1 MMTTTAAGIR
11 PSAQWG
17 RAPVGAVILVALFL
31 AIARA
36 AAAPFIPTDDAQ
48 VLERLPERLD
58 PSLIELKRL
67 HSALARHPQ
76 DLELATRAARR
87 AIEAAREAGDPRY
100 LGQAQAALAPWWSL
114 ADPPPAAL
122 LLRAT
127 LKQSTHDFGGALAD
141 LDRLIAQRP
150 TDGQALLTRATVLT
164 VQGRYGEARADCARI
179 ARLTIPL
186 VTSACAAAPASL
198 SGEAE
203 NASRSLAVALA
214 RQPDADANLREWA
227 FTLSAEIAQR
237 RGDNAAA
244 EAHFRAALALDAR
257 DPYLLAAYSDFLLD
271 RDRAVEVVS
280 LVKDYLRNDSLLLRL
295 ALAEARLPD
304 MRTAFETHRADLA
317 ARFDAAR
324 RRGDSLHRREE
335 ARYALAILG
344 DAPMALKLARENWQ
358 VQKEPADLRILVA
371 AALAARDAQTLD
383 EARAWIASRQLE
395 DASIAALLKVNA

>member
-1 MMTTTAAGIR
+1 MTTAPSLTLPRCAEEGI
-11 PSAQWG
+11 
-17 RAPVGAVILVALFL
+17 VLVVLAVLL
-31 AIARA
+31 AIAPV
-36 AAAPFIPTDDAQ
+36 AAAPFVPADDAQ
-48 VLERLPERLD
+48 VLERLPEKLD
-58 PSLIELKRL
+58 PSLVELKRL
-67 HSALARHPQ
+67 RSALAQHPD
-76 DLELATRAARR
+76 DLSLATKFARR

-127 LKQSTHDFGGALAD
+127 LKQSTHDFAGALAD

-164 VQGRYGEARADCARI
+164 VQGRYGDARADCARI

-203 NASRSLAVALA
+203 SASYSLALALA
-214 RQPDADANLREWA
+214 RQPDADASLREWA
-227 FTLSAEIAQR
+227 LTLAAEIAWR
-237 RGDNAAA
+237 RGDHGAA
-244 EAHFRAALALDAR
+244 ETQFRAALALDAR
-257 DPYLLAAYSDFLLD
+257 DPYLIAAYADFLLD
-271 RDRAVEVVS
+271 RGRAAEVVP
-280 LVKDYLRNDSLLLRL
+280 LVRDYTRNDSLLLRL
-295 ALAEARLPD
+295 ALAEARLPQT
-304 MRTAFETHRADLA
+304 RAAFETHRADLA

-335 ARYALAILG
+335 ALYTLAILG
-344 DAPMALKLARENWQ
+344 DARAALKLARENWQ

-371 AALAARDAQTLD
+371 AALAARDAQALD
-383 EARAWIASRQLE
+383 EARAWIASHKLE
-395 DASIAALLKVNA
+395 DASIAALLKVKA